1 MKRHL
6 SPTAIV
12 FILALT
18 ALIIGFSAFSQ
29 KEKSTP
35 YSFRKQPDAGLDS
48 DTATRRQH
56 DKYLTDKDLD
66 KINAAMEKLDEEMER
81 LDDKIKK
88 MDLDKVQ
95 KTVDEAMQKI
105 DFKKMNRQLEQ
116 SMKQLDH
123 QKLQREMK
131 ETMAR
136 VEKVDMPRIKIEM
149 DRARRQLER
158 EHTQFNS
165 EHVKEQLRDARKHA
179 EEGMKHARE
188 SMEKAREELRGMR
201 DFTNELQKDGLIDK
215 KKGYKIELKSGELY
229 INDQKQP
236 KEVNDKYR
244 KYHKKENFTIKTDA
258 DEGVRI

>member
-12 FILALT
+12 FVLALT

-29 KEKSTP
+29 KEKSAP
-35 YSFRKQPDAGLDS
+35 YSFRKQSDAGPDS
-48 DTATRRQH
+48 DTTTRRQH

-66 KINAAMEKLDEEMER
+66 KI
-81 LDDKIKK
+81 
-88 MDLDKVQ
+88 KVQ

-244 KYHKKENFTIKTDA
+244 KYYKKENFTIKTDA